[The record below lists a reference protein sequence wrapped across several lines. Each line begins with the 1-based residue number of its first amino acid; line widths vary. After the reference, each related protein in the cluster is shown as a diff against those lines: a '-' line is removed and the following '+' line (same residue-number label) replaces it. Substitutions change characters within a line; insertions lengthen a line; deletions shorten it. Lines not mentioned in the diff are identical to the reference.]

1 MLRPEKVQ
9 IVEDMTAQF
18 KEAGSVFVA
27 DFAGLKVS
35 DMTDLRQQLRQAGVK
50 FRVVKNTLLRRAA
63 DDAGLS
69 ELIPYFKG
77 PTAVA
82 LASDDPIPVAKVL
95 HEFAVRLERP
105 KVRAF
110 LVERKYYGPEDLRA
124 LASLPSREI
133 ILSQLVS
140 AVEGP
145 IVGFIQTLEGVI
157 RDFVGTIDALA
168 KQRTETESE

>member
-1 MLRPEKVQ
+1 MLRPEKIQV
-9 IVEDMTAQF
+9 VEEMTTRL

-27 DFAGLKVS
+27 DYAGLKVT
-35 DMTDLRQQLRQAGVK
+35 DMTDLRRQLREAGVQ

-63 DDAGLS
+63 EDAGLP

-82 LASDDPIPVAKVL
+82 LSSDDPIPVAKVL
-95 HEFAVRLERP
+95 HEFSVRLQLP

-110 LVERKYYGPEDLRA
+110 LVDQKTYGPEDLRA
-124 LASLPSREI
+124 LASLPSREV
-133 ILSQLVS
+133 ILSQVVA

-145 IVGFIQTLEGVI
+145 IVGFIQTLEGII
-157 RDFVGTIDALA
+157 REFVGTIDALA
-168 KQRTETESE
+168 RQRTETGNE

>member
-9 IVEDMTAQF
+9 IVEDMTTRL

-27 DFAGLKVS
+27 DYTGLNVA
-35 DMTDLRQQLRQAGVK
+35 DMTDLRRQLREAGVQV
-50 FRVVKNTLLRRAA
+50 RVVKNTFLRRAA
-63 DDAGLS
+63 EGAELP

-82 LASDDPIPVAKVL
+82 LTSDDPIPVAKVL
-95 HEFAVRLERP
+95 HEFSVRLECP

-110 LVERKYYGPEDLRA
+110 LVERKTYGPEDLRA
-124 LASLPSREI
+124 WASLPSREV
-133 ILSQLVS
+133 ILSQVVA

-145 IVGFIQTLEGVI
+145 IVGFVQTLDGII
-157 RDFVGTIDALA
+157 REFVGTIDALA
-168 KQRTETESE
+168 KQRTDSGNE